1 MAPGARSRAAAKP
14 TRTVRKPAPR
24 TKASR
29 KLLKR
34 SRPTPKR
41 AAKPVAKRPAK
52 PTKPKRPARAKP
64 PAAKA
69 KAAASGPAAKGAVK
83 PGRPTAKGEPDL
95 SVAGQVYQRGKLVP
109 GVLHVDTQSGRIVRI
124 AKSTE
129 LATHLDFGSRL
140 LLPGAI
146 DLHVHFREPGHTH
159 KEDFT
164 SGSTSAAFG
173 GVTGFVDMPNTLP
186 ATVTLRAVKDKLA
199 LAAQKSVVDYALWAG
214 GSWYTGELPEMLKRC
229 AGVKSYLGATTGD
242 LLLEDAERLRL
253 ILTAAGAA
261 GKPVA
266 LHAES
271 QRVLQQ
277 MRRTET
283 GLPDHDMTRPPLAEV
298 EAIYDAMKALAGL
311 KKAPKVH
318 IAHIASPD
326 AVQAATAAGFS
337 MGVCPHHLLL
347 DTTAQLSHAYGKMNP
362 PLRGPEVRKALW
374 RLFADGKLPILESD
388 HAPHT
393 QAEKEDNF
401 HAAPSGVPGVETTL
415 PLMLAQAKAGKVEL
429 QTVVDAAA
437 TNPARL
443 LGLTDRGALE
453 PGMRADFAVFD
464 LKAIGKLTASVL
476 HSKCGWTPFE
486 GHNAILPSHTFL
498 AGHPIV
504 QEGELLASPG
514 TGKSMIPQPRE

>member
-1 MAPGARSRAAAKP
+1 MGGPVVAPGARPKAAAKAARPAKAVRAKPRPVLREVLRPAPKAAAKAKPAPAKVVAKPAAKAAAKP
-14 TRTVRKPAPR
+14 APKAAPPKAMP
-24 TKASR
+24 TKA
-29 KLLKR
+29 
-34 SRPTPKR
+34 
-41 AAKPVAKRPAK
+41 
-52 PTKPKRPARAKP
+52 
-64 PAAKA
+64 
-69 KAAASGPAAKGAVK
+69 AVK
-83 PGRPTAKGEPDL
+83 PRTTPKGEPDL
-95 SVAGQVYQRGKLVP
+95 SVAGQIYQRGKLVP
-109 GVLHVDTQSGRIVRI
+109 GVLHIDTQSGRIVRV

-129 LATHLDFGSRL
+129 LETHLDFGGSAI
-140 LLPGAI
+140 LPGAI

-199 LAAQKSVVDYALWAG
+199 LAAQKSVVDYAVWAG
-214 GSWYTGELPEMLKRC
+214 GSWYTGELPEMLKRA
-229 AGVKSYLGATTGD
+229 AGIKTYLGATTGD
-242 LLLEDAERLRL
+242 LLLEDAERLRQ
-253 ILTAAGAA
+253 ILTAAGVA
-261 GKPVA
+261 GKPVV

-283 GLPDHDMTRPPLAEV
+283 GLADHDTTRPPLAEV
-298 EAIYDAMKALAGL
+298 EAIYDAMKAVAGL
-311 KKAPKVH
+311 KKPPRVH
-318 IAHIASPD
+318 IAHIASAD
-326 AVQAATAAGFS
+326 AVQAATAARFS
-337 MGVCPHHLLL
+337 MGACPHHLLL

-362 PLRGPEVRKALW
+362 PLRSPDARKALW
-374 RLFADGKLPILESD
+374 KLFTDGKIPILESD

-401 HAAPSGVPGVETTL
+401 HAAPSGVPGVETML
-415 PLMLAQAKAGKVEL
+415 PLMLAQAKSGKVEL
-429 QTVVDAAA
+429 QTVVDAV
-437 TNPARL
+437 TLNPAKL

-464 LKAIGKLTASVL
+464 LKAAGKLTANAL

-486 GHNAILPSHTFL
+486 GHSAILPSHTYL

-504 QEGELLASPG
+504 QDGELVAQPG
-514 TGKSMIPQPRE
+514 TGKSMLPQPRE